1 MRPTISIII
10 PVYNVQDYL
19 TSCIESI
26 IKQDYKDYEAIFIN
40 DGSTDDSL
48 EILKQ
53 YVKTDKRFKL
63 ISQKNSG
70 LSSARNTGINQA
82 QGKYITFIDSDD
94 WISKN
99 YVGALVYNAE
109 KYDADIVSIKECL
122 VYSNGKKVYKKQ
134 DFKILKGKAADM
146 LFGFYDTNFAWGKL
160 IKTSIIKDNNIYF
173 PVGKNYEDI
182 GTMYKIY
189 DKAHCSVRLSN
200 ENYFY
205 RSRESSITA
214 TRSIKDVKDK
224 ISFIKEMRKYSSLR
238 KKYNYWDLYLL
249 VKGFGAISDVY
260 KVPNIT
266 KKQRDV
272 LVKEIKVAVKTCKIH
287 LRDFRAADGIDRAL
301 LVKIN
306 LAALILRIK
315 HKG

>member
-94 WISKN
+94 
-99 YVGALVYNAE
+99 
-109 KYDADIVSIKECL
+109 
-122 VYSNGKKVYKKQ
+122 
-134 DFKILKGKAADM
+134 
-146 LFGFYDTNFAWGKL
+146 
-160 IKTSIIKDNNIYF
+160 
-173 PVGKNYEDI
+173 
-182 GTMYKIY
+182 
-189 DKAHCSVRLSN
+189 
-200 ENYFY
+200 
-205 RSRESSITA
+205 
-214 TRSIKDVKDK
+214 
-224 ISFIKEMRKYSSLR
+224 
-238 KKYNYWDLYLL
+238 
-249 VKGFGAISDVY
+249 
-260 KVPNIT
+260 
-266 KKQRDV
+266 
-272 LVKEIKVAVKTCKIH
+272 
-287 LRDFRAADGIDRAL
+287 
-301 LVKIN
+301 
-306 LAALILRIK
+306 
-315 HKG
+315 

>member
-82 QGKYITFIDSDD
+82 KGKYITFIDSDD

-122 VYSNGKKVYKKQ
+122 VYSNGKKVYKTY
-134 DFKILKGKAADM
+134 ILVGSVEF
-146 LFGFYDTNFAWGKL
+146 LDTK
-160 IKTSIIKDNNIYF
+160 KK
-173 PVGKNYEDI
+173 E
-182 GTMYKIY
+182 
-189 DKAHCSVRLSN
+189 DKAEEKQEVVNNTDIFQEFAN
-200 ENYFY
+200 EV
-205 RSRESSITA
+205 EI
-214 TRSIKDVKDK
+214 DP
-224 ISFIKEMRKYSSLR
+224 MSLP
-238 KKYNYWDLYLL
+238 
-249 VKGFGAISDVY
+249 F
-260 KVPNIT
+260 
-266 KKQRDV
+266 
-272 LVKEIKVAVKTCKIH
+272 
-287 LRDFRAADGIDRAL
+287 
-301 LVKIN
+301 
-306 LAALILRIK
+306 
-315 HKG
+315 